1 MFVRVAQAKA
11 ISAQLDIDMAR
22 HSCLILIALTF
33 ALARCFLYA
42 SSRDQSSVS
51 LRAEGKKRMTLQE
64 VREREMM
71 KEAAMQKEAQEKE
84 AAQKYR
90 PGTYVPDDK
99 KEITEDNPLIFL
111 APVAA
116 WAIISSGLW
125 INANIVNPPKE
136 NFSLLPKEMRAPP
149 PQ

>member
-1 MFVRVAQAKA
+1 
-11 ISAQLDIDMAR
+11 MAR
-22 HSCLILIALTF
+22 RSCFILL
-33 ALARCFLYA
+33 ALALAARSFTFLY
-42 SSRDQSSVS
+42 SSGSRDHSSVS

-90 PGTYVPDDK
+90 PGTFVPDDK
-99 KEITEDNPLIFL
+99 KEITEDNPLIFA
-111 APVAA
+111 APLVA
-116 WAIISSGLW
+116 WLIVSSGLW
-125 INANIVNPPKE
+125 INANILNPPKE

>member
-1 MFVRVAQAKA
+1 
-11 ISAQLDIDMAR
+11 
-22 HSCLILIALTF
+22 
-33 ALARCFLYA
+33 
-42 SSRDQSSVS
+42 
-51 LRAEGKKRMTLQE
+51 MTLQE

-71 KEAAMQKEAQEKE
+71 KEAAMQKEAQQKE

-90 PGTYVPDDK
+90 PGTFVPDDK
-99 KEITEDNPLIFL
+99 KEIREDNPLIFL
-111 APVAA
+111 APLAA

-125 INANIVNPPKE
+125 INANIINPPKE